1 MKKRLSLPF
10 EMPDF
15 ICQSNYMAGNAIV
28 RSNAKGD
35 KLMALM
41 APRCLNCRFDEES
54 KNQKFVVAT
63 YDQWY
68 RNEGFIQF
76 QMVKFL
82 KDTFIEMNTDIILII
97 KKLISDGCY
106 VYSAC
111 ERSCVE
117 PEAEKG
123 APVLYFL
130 ITGYDD
136 VAHEL
141 TMYGLNYKFDEFKCF
156 KVGYSD
162 FIDALFATSSNM
174 IKLDAWIC
182 DTEREIVLDTKHLTR
197 ELSDYI
203 NSECTRKEYTA
214 DKIYGFAAIEM
225 LAKYFLESAKNG
237 EELYKPYLDKLVFH
251 KKLMRDRIEYLSR
264 LGMVDASHVA
274 EADAVLAVAE
284 DIKEYARLF
293 ASEHNLAYVEKLC
306 DSIYA
311 TIEMEKEYLP
321 KVLGEVK

>member
-1 MKKRLSLPF
+1 MKKRMFLPF

-28 RSNAKGD
+28 HSNAKGD

-63 YDQWY
+63 YDHWY
-68 RNEGFIQF
+68 RKEGFIQF

-82 KDTFIEMNTDIILII
+82 NETFLEMNTDIILII

-111 ERSCVE
+111 ERSYVE

-123 APVLYFL
+123 SPVLYFL

-136 VAHEL
+136 IAHEL
-141 TMYGLNYKFDEFKCF
+141 TMYGLNHKFDEFKCF

-162 FIDALFATSSNM
+162 LIDALFATSSNM

-182 DTEREIVLDTKHLTR
+182 DTEREIVLDTKTLIR
-197 ELSDYI
+197 ELGDYI
-203 NSECTRKEYTA
+203 NSTCTRKEYTEN
-214 DKIYGFAAIEM
+214 KIYGLKAIDM
-225 LAKYFLESAKNG
+225 LAKHFLESAKNG
-237 EELYKPYLDKLVFH
+237 GELYKPYLDKFVFH
-251 KKLMRDRIEYLSR
+251 KELMRDRIAYLSK
-264 LGMVDASHVA
+264 LGMVDPSHIA
-274 EADAVLAVAE
+274 ESEAVLAITE
-284 DIKEYARLF
+284 DVKEYARLF
-293 ASEHNLAYVEKLC
+293 ASEHDLAYVEKLC
-306 DSIYA
+306 NSIYA
-311 TIEMEKEYLP
+311 TIEMEKAYLP
-321 KVLGEVK
+321 KVLGEMK